1 MAFLLHTNVLS
12 ELRRGSR
19 TDPNVTAWYAT
30 TESRELFTS
39 VLVIGEIRHGI
50 EKKRAKDP
58 LFARKLEHWL
68 RGIMRDYQ
76 SNILAIT
83 LEVAEVW
90 GSLSLNQTMS
100 EPDGLIAATAL
111 FHDLIL
117 VSRNET
123 DFKSTEV
130 KTLNP
135 WRPAR

>member
-1 MAFLLHTNVLS
+1 MTVMMPLLVGKRRRCDRKALMAFLLDTNVLS

-30 TESRELFTS
+30 TESRELFIS

-58 LFARKLEHWL
+58 LFARKLERWL

-90 GSLSLNQTMS
+90 GFAQPQ
-100 EPDGLIAATAL
+100 PDHVGA
-111 FHDLIL
+111 
-117 VSRNET
+117 
-123 DFKSTEV
+123 
-130 KTLNP
+130 
-135 WRPAR
+135 